1 MKKLVVGILAHVDS
15 GKTTLSEAMLYT
27 AGKIRKL
34 GRVDHKDAYLDT
46 DAQERERGI
55 TIFSKQAVFTYD
67 GMEITLLDTPGH
79 VDFSAEMERT
89 LQVLDYAILVI
100 NGVDGVQS
108 HTDTLWKLLKRYEIP
123 TFIFVNKMDMD
134 GADKDAV
141 FQNIR
146 KKLDGDCVDF
156 SSGDRDEQIAMADER
171 LLDTYLDSG
180 MVEVEDI
187 IEAILDR
194 KIFPCFW
201 GSALKLSGVQELLD
215 AMNTYMV
222 MPAYNAEFGGRIF
235 KISRDAKGE
244 RLTYMKVT
252 GGSLKCREQI
262 EGTEGKVNQI
272 RIYSGARYE
281 TVEEASAGTV
291 CAVTGLGETSAGQG
305 VGCEQE
311 NVFAGLEPVLSYK
324 VSYPEDKDAVVVLR
338 DIRQLEEEE
347 PELHVEFAQETGE
360 IFVKVMGQVQLQVL
374 TQIVKDR
381 FGYLISFGMGRI
393 IYKETL
399 AEPVM
404 GVGHFEPLRH
414 YAEVHLLMEPLEPG
428 SGMQF
433 DTICSEDVLDKNWQ
447 RLILTHLEEK
457 EYRGVLTGAPITDMK
472 ITVTAG
478 RAHQKH
484 TEGGDFRQATYR
496 AVRQGLMMGECRLLE
511 PVYAFRLEI
520 PTEMTGRAMN
530 DITRMHGRFA
540 QPEIEGEMS
549 ILTGTA
555 PVATM
560 QEYQQ
565 DVTAYTRGQGKL
577 SCTLQGY
584 EPCHNEDEVLAA
596 STYDPE
602 LDLANP
608 ASSVFCAHGAG
619 YIVDWYDVY
628 DMMHVK
634 EDPGFA
640 LAGMEDVLRNIT
652 SEPTE
657 ADEDNRKR
665 MARERQDA
673 GVPVYDEKELED
685 IFVRTYGSNSREN
698 AAYNKAGFNRY
709 NKGVSEADWY
719 VKKAAGHGKSKTAG
733 AQTLSA
739 GSKTADTGIA
749 RPGAYRKQKGE
760 KEYLLVD
767 GYNVIFA
774 WDDLKALAAVNI
786 DSARDKLI
794 DIMSNYQGYV
804 GCELILVFDAYKVK
818 QNPGSITKH
827 GNIHVVYT
835 KEAETA
841 DMYIE
846 KTTHEL
852 GRKYKVT
859 VASSDGLEQL
869 IIMGQGALR
878 MSSRGLREEVERV
891 NQILRKSKDS
901 SITNILKLIGFFLV
915 ALFLRHNRK
924 YRIHVKPPA
933 LA

>member
-100 NGVDGVQS
+100 NGMDGVQS

-123 TFIFVNKMDMD
+123 TFIFVNKMDME
-134 GADKDAV
+134 GTDKDAV

-180 MVEVEDI
+180 MVETEDI

-281 TVEEASAGTV
+281 TVEEASAGTI

-374 TQIVKDR
+374 TQIIKDR

-602 LDLANP
+602 LDMVNP

-673 GVPVYDEKELED
+673 GAPVYDEKELED

-698 AAYNKAGFNRY
+698 AAYNKAGFNRH
-709 NKGVSEADWY
+709 NKSVSEADWY
-719 VKKAAGHGKSKTAG
+719 VKKAAEHGKSKTAG
-733 AQTLSA
+733 AQTPSV

-794 DIMSNYQGYV
+794 DVMSNYQGYV

-891 NQILRKSKDS
+891 NQILRNDY
-901 SITNILKLIGFFLV
+901 LK
-915 ALFLRHNRK
+915 
-924 YRIHVKPPA
+924 
-933 LA
+933 

>member
-100 NGVDGVQS
+100 NGMDGVQS

-123 TFIFVNKMDMD
+123 TFIFVNKMDME
-134 GADKDAV
+134 GTDKDTV

-374 TQIVKDR
+374 TQIIKDR

-602 LDLANP
+602 LDMANP

-673 GVPVYDEKELED
+673 GAPVYDEKELED

-698 AAYNKAGFNRY
+698 AAYNKAGFNRH
-709 NKGVSEADWY
+709 NKSVSEADWY
-719 VKKAAGHGKSKTAG
+719 VKKAAEHGKSKTTG

-891 NQILRKSKDS
+891 NQILRNDY
-901 SITNILKLIGFFLV
+901 LK
-915 ALFLRHNRK
+915 
-924 YRIHVKPPA
+924 
-933 LA
+933 

>member
-100 NGVDGVQS
+100 NGMDGVQS

-123 TFIFVNKMDMD
+123 TFIFVNKMDME

-180 MVEVEDI
+180 TVETEDI

-281 TVEEASAGTV
+281 TVEEAPAGMV

-305 VGCEQE
+305 VGCEQG
-311 NVFAGLEPVLSYK
+311 NMFAGLEPVLSYK

-347 PELHVEFAQETGE
+347 PELHVEFAQETRE
-360 IFVKVMGQVQLQVL
+360 IFVKVMGQVQFQVL

-447 RLILTHLEEK
+447 RLVLTHLEEK

-602 LDLANP
+602 LDMANP

-640 LAGMEDVLRNIT
+640 LAGMEDVLRNIA

-665 MARERQDA
+665 MARERQGTGA
-673 GVPVYDEKELED
+673 PVYDEKELED

-709 NKGVSEADWY
+709 NKSVSEADWY

-733 AQTLSA
+733 AQTPA
-739 GSKTADTGIA
+739 VGSKTADTGIA

-891 NQILRKSKDS
+891 NRILRDDY
-901 SITNILKLIGFFLV
+901 LK
-915 ALFLRHNRK
+915 
-924 YRIHVKPPA
+924 
-933 LA
+933 

>member
-859 VASSDGLEQL
+859 VASSDGREQL

-891 NQILRKSKDS
+891 NQILRNDY
-901 SITNILKLIGFFLV
+901 LK
-915 ALFLRHNRK
+915 
-924 YRIHVKPPA
+924 
-933 LA
+933 

>member
-100 NGVDGVQS
+100 NGMDGVQS

-123 TFIFVNKMDMD
+123 TFIFVNKMDME
-134 GADKDAV
+134 GTDKDAV

-311 NVFAGLEPVLSYK
+311 NVFVGLEPVLSYK

-374 TQIVKDR
+374 TQIIKDR

-520 PTEMTGRAMN
+520 PTEMTGRVMN

-602 LDLANP
+602 LDMANP

-673 GVPVYDEKELED
+673 GAPVYDEKELED

-698 AAYNKAGFNRY
+698 AAYNKAGFNRH
-709 NKGVSEADWY
+709 NKSVSEADWY
-719 VKKAAGHGKSKTAG
+719 VKKAAEHGKSKTAG
-733 AQTLSA
+733 AQTPSV

-891 NQILRKSKDS
+891 NQILRNDY
-901 SITNILKLIGFFLV
+901 LK
-915 ALFLRHNRK
+915 
-924 YRIHVKPPA
+924 
-933 LA
+933 

>member
-46 DAQERERGI
+46 DVQERERGI

-100 NGVDGVQS
+100 NGMDGVQS

-123 TFIFVNKMDMD
+123 TFIFVNKMDME
-134 GADKDAV
+134 GTDKDAV

-180 MVEVEDI
+180 TVETEDI

-215 AMNTYMV
+215 SMNAYMV

-252 GGSLKCREQI
+252 GGNLKCREQI

-640 LAGMEDVLRNIT
+640 LAGMEGVLRNIT

-891 NQILRKSKDS
+891 NQILRNDY
-901 SITNILKLIGFFLV
+901 LK
-915 ALFLRHNRK
+915 
-924 YRIHVKPPA
+924 
-933 LA
+933 

>member
-100 NGVDGVQS
+100 NGMDGVQS

-123 TFIFVNKMDMD
+123 TFIFVNKMDME
-134 GADKDAV
+134 GTDKDAV

-180 MVEVEDI
+180 MVETEDI

-281 TVEEASAGTV
+281 TVEEASAGTI

-374 TQIVKDR
+374 TQIIKDR

-673 GVPVYDEKELED
+673 GAPVYDEKELED

-709 NKGVSEADWY
+709 NKSVSEADWY
-719 VKKAAGHGKSKTAG
+719 VKKAAEHGKSKTTG

-891 NQILRKSKDS
+891 NQILRNDY
-901 SITNILKLIGFFLV
+901 LK
-915 ALFLRHNRK
+915 
-924 YRIHVKPPA
+924 
-933 LA
+933 

>member
-55 TIFSKQAVFTYD
+55 TIFSKQAVFTYG

-100 NGVDGVQS
+100 NGMDGVQS

-123 TFIFVNKMDMD
+123 TFIFVNKMDME
-134 GADKDAV
+134 GTDKDTV

-146 KKLDGDCVDF
+146 KKLDWDCVDF

-281 TVEEASAGTV
+281 TVEEASAGTI

-374 TQIVKDR
+374 TQIIKDR

-602 LDLANP
+602 LDMANP

-673 GVPVYDEKELED
+673 GAPVYDEKELED

-698 AAYNKAGFNRY
+698 AAYNKAGFNRH
-709 NKGVSEADWY
+709 NKSVSEADWY
-719 VKKAAGHGKSKTAG
+719 VKKAAEHGKSKTAG
-733 AQTLSA
+733 AQTPSV

-794 DIMSNYQGYV
+794 DVMSNYQGYV

-891 NQILRKSKDS
+891 NQILRNDY
-901 SITNILKLIGFFLV
+901 LK
-915 ALFLRHNRK
+915 
-924 YRIHVKPPA
+924 
-933 LA
+933 

>member
-100 NGVDGVQS
+100 NGMDGVQS

-123 TFIFVNKMDMD
+123 TFIFVNKMDME
-134 GADKDAV
+134 GTDKDAV

-262 EGTEGKVNQI
+262 EGTKGKVNQI

-673 GVPVYDEKELED
+673 GAPVYDEKELED

-698 AAYNKAGFNRY
+698 AAYNKAGFNRH
-709 NKGVSEADWY
+709 NKSVSEADWY
-719 VKKAAGHGKSKTAG
+719 VKKAAEHGKSKTTG

-891 NQILRKSKDS
+891 NQILRNDY
-901 SITNILKLIGFFLV
+901 LK
-915 ALFLRHNRK
+915 
-924 YRIHVKPPA
+924 
-933 LA
+933 

>member
-100 NGVDGVQS
+100 NGMDGVQS

-123 TFIFVNKMDMD
+123 TFIFVNKMDME
-134 GADKDAV
+134 GTDKDAV

-347 PELHVEFAQETGE
+347 PELYVEFAQETGE

-665 MARERQDA
+665 MAREQQDA

-891 NQILRKSKDS
+891 NQILRNDY
-901 SITNILKLIGFFLV
+901 LK
-915 ALFLRHNRK
+915 
-924 YRIHVKPPA
+924 
-933 LA
+933 

>member
-46 DAQERERGI
+46 DVQERERGI

-100 NGVDGVQS
+100 NGMDGVQS

-123 TFIFVNKMDMD
+123 TFIFVNKMDME

-180 MVEVEDI
+180 MVETEDI

-215 AMNTYMV
+215 SMNAYMV

-281 TVEEASAGTV
+281 TVEEAPAGMV

-305 VGCEQE
+305 VGCEQG
-311 NVFAGLEPVLSYK
+311 NMFAGLEPVLSYK

-347 PELHVEFAQETGE
+347 PELHVEFAQETRE

-560 QEYQQ
+560 QGYQQ

-602 LDLANP
+602 LDMANP

-665 MARERQDA
+665 MARERQGA
-673 GVPVYDEKELED
+673 GAPVYDEKELED

-709 NKGVSEADWY
+709 NKSVSEADWY

-733 AQTLSA
+733 AQA
-739 GSKTADTGIA
+739 PAVGSKTADTGIA

-794 DIMSNYQGYV
+794 DVMSNYQGYV

-891 NQILRKSKDS
+891 NQILRNDY
-901 SITNILKLIGFFLV
+901 LK
-915 ALFLRHNRK
+915 
-924 YRIHVKPPA
+924 
-933 LA
+933 

>member
-374 TQIVKDR
+374 TQIIKDR

-602 LDLANP
+602 FDMANP

-673 GVPVYDEKELED
+673 GAPVYDEKELED

-698 AAYNKAGFNRY
+698 AAYNKAGFNRH
-709 NKGVSEADWY
+709 NKSVSEADWY
-719 VKKAAGHGKSKTAG
+719 VKKAAEHGKSKTAG
-733 AQTLSA
+733 AQTPSV

-774 WDDLKALAAVNI
+774 WDDLKALAAVN
-786 DSARDKLI
+786 SARDKLI
-794 DIMSNYQGYV
+794 DVMSNYQGYV

-891 NQILRKSKDS
+891 NQILRNDY
-901 SITNILKLIGFFLV
+901 LK
-915 ALFLRHNRK
+915 
-924 YRIHVKPPA
+924 
-933 LA
+933 

>member
-100 NGVDGVQS
+100 NGMDGVQS

-123 TFIFVNKMDMD
+123 TFIFVNKMDME
-134 GADKDAV
+134 GTDKDAV

-324 VSYPEDKDAVVVLR
+324 VSYPDDKDAVVVLR

-347 PELHVEFAQETGE
+347 PELHVEFAQETRE

-374 TQIVKDR
+374 TQIIKDR

-602 LDLANP
+602 LDMANP

-665 MARERQDA
+665 MARERQGA
-673 GVPVYDEKELED
+673 GAPVYDEKELED

-709 NKGVSEADWY
+709 NKSVSEADWY
-719 VKKAAGHGKSKTAG
+719 VKKAAEHGKSKTTG
-733 AQTLSA
+733 AQTPVVGL
-739 GSKTADTGIA
+739 KTADTGIA

-891 NQILRKSKDS
+891 NRILRDDY
-901 SITNILKLIGFFLV
+901 LK
-915 ALFLRHNRK
+915 
-924 YRIHVKPPA
+924 
-933 LA
+933 

>member
-46 DAQERERGI
+46 DVQERERGI

-100 NGVDGVQS
+100 NGMDGVQS

-123 TFIFVNKMDMD
+123 TFIFVNKMDME

-180 MVEVEDI
+180 MVETEDI

-281 TVEEASAGTV
+281 TVEEAPAGMV

-305 VGCEQE
+305 VGCEQG
-311 NVFAGLEPVLSYK
+311 NMFAGLEPVLSYK

-347 PELHVEFAQETGE
+347 PELHVEFAQETRE

-374 TQIVKDR
+374 TQIIKDR
-381 FGYLISFGMGRI
+381 FGYLISFDMGRI

-560 QEYQQ
+560 QGYQQ

-602 LDLANP
+602 LDMANP

-652 SEPTE
+652 SEPAE

-665 MARERQDA
+665 MARERQGA

-709 NKGVSEADWY
+709 NKSVSEADWY
-719 VKKAAGHGKSKTAG
+719 VKKAAEHGKSKTAG
-733 AQTLSA
+733 AQA
-739 GSKTADTGIA
+739 PAVGSKTADTGIA

-794 DIMSNYQGYV
+794 DVMSNYQGYV

-891 NQILRKSKDS
+891 NQILRNDY
-901 SITNILKLIGFFLV
+901 LK
-915 ALFLRHNRK
+915 
-924 YRIHVKPPA
+924 
-933 LA
+933 

>member
-100 NGVDGVQS
+100 NGMDGVQS

-123 TFIFVNKMDMD
+123 TFIFVNKMDME
-134 GADKDAV
+134 GTDKDAV
-141 FQNIR
+141 FPNIR

-374 TQIVKDR
+374 TQIIKDR

-433 DTICSEDVLDKNWQ
+433 DTICSEDVFDKNWQ

-602 LDLANP
+602 LDMANP

-673 GVPVYDEKELED
+673 GAPVYDEKELED

-698 AAYNKAGFNRY
+698 AAYNKAGFNRH
-709 NKGVSEADWY
+709 NKSVSEADWY
-719 VKKAAGHGKSKTAG
+719 VKKAAEHGKSKTTG
-733 AQTLSA
+733 AQTLSV

-891 NQILRKSKDS
+891 NQILRNDY
-901 SITNILKLIGFFLV
+901 LK
-915 ALFLRHNRK
+915 
-924 YRIHVKPPA
+924 
-933 LA
+933 

>member
-100 NGVDGVQS
+100 NGMDGVQS

-123 TFIFVNKMDMD
+123 TFIFVNKMDME

-374 TQIVKDR
+374 TQIIKDR
-381 FGYLISFGMGRI
+381 FGYLISIGMGRI

-602 LDLANP
+602 LDMANP

-673 GVPVYDEKELED
+673 GASVYDEKELED

-698 AAYNKAGFNRY
+698 AAYNKAGFNRH
-709 NKGVSEADWY
+709 NKSVSEADWY
-719 VKKAAGHGKSKTAG
+719 VKKAAEHGKSKTTG
-733 AQTLSA
+733 AQTPSV

-794 DIMSNYQGYV
+794 DVMSNYQGYV

-891 NQILRKSKDS
+891 NQILRNDY
-901 SITNILKLIGFFLV
+901 LK
-915 ALFLRHNRK
+915 
-924 YRIHVKPPA
+924 
-933 LA
+933 

>member
-100 NGVDGVQS
+100 NGMDGVQS

-123 TFIFVNKMDMD
+123 TFIFVNKMDME

-374 TQIVKDR
+374 TQIIKDR

-596 STYDPE
+596 RTYDPE
-602 LDLANP
+602 LDMANP

-673 GVPVYDEKELED
+673 GASVYDEKELED

-698 AAYNKAGFNRY
+698 AAYNKAGFNRH
-709 NKGVSEADWY
+709 NKSVSEADWY
-719 VKKAAGHGKSKTAG
+719 VKKAAEHGKSKTTG
-733 AQTLSA
+733 AQTPSV

-794 DIMSNYQGYV
+794 DVMSNYQGYV

-891 NQILRKSKDS
+891 NQILRNDY
-901 SITNILKLIGFFLV
+901 LK
-915 ALFLRHNRK
+915 
-924 YRIHVKPPA
+924 
-933 LA
+933 

>member
-374 TQIVKDR
+374 TQIIKDR

-602 LDLANP
+602 LDMANP

-673 GVPVYDEKELED
+673 GAPVYDEKELED

-698 AAYNKAGFNRY
+698 AAYNKAGFNRH
-709 NKGVSEADWY
+709 NKSVSEADWY
-719 VKKAAGHGKSKTAG
+719 VKKAAEHGKSKTAG
-733 AQTLSA
+733 AQTPSV

-794 DIMSNYQGYV
+794 DVMSNYQGYV

-891 NQILRKSKDS
+891 NQILRNDY
-901 SITNILKLIGFFLV
+901 LK
-915 ALFLRHNRK
+915 
-924 YRIHVKPPA
+924 
-933 LA
+933 

>member
-859 VASSDGLEQL
+859 VASSDGLEKL

-891 NQILRKSKDS
+891 NQILRNDY
-901 SITNILKLIGFFLV
+901 LK
-915 ALFLRHNRK
+915 
-924 YRIHVKPPA
+924 
-933 LA
+933 

>member
-1 MKKLVVGILAHVDS
+1 MKDRNRVNTDMKKLVVGILAHVDS

-100 NGVDGVQS
+100 NGMDGVQS

-180 MVEVEDI
+180 MVETEDI

-215 AMNTYMV
+215 AMNAYMV
-222 MPAYNAEFGGRIF
+222 MPAYNTEFGGRVF

-252 GGSLKCREQI
+252 GGNLKCREQI
-262 EGTEGKVNQI
+262 EGTDGKVNQI

-281 TVEEASAGTV
+281 TVEEAPAGTV

-324 VSYPEDKDAVVVLR
+324 VSYPEDKDVVVVLR

-347 PELHVEFAQETGE
+347 PELHVEFAQETRE

-374 TQIVKDR
+374 TQIIKDR

-602 LDLANP
+602 LDMANP

-665 MARERQDA
+665 MARERQGA
-673 GVPVYDEKELED
+673 GAPVYDEKELED

-709 NKGVSEADWY
+709 NKSVSEADWY
-719 VKKAAGHGKSKTAG
+719 VKKAAEHGKSKTTG
-733 AQTLSA
+733 AQTPAVGL
-739 GSKTADTGIA
+739 KTADTGIA

-891 NQILRKSKDS
+891 NRILRDDY
-901 SITNILKLIGFFLV
+901 LK
-915 ALFLRHNRK
+915 
-924 YRIHVKPPA
+924 
-933 LA
+933 

>member
-46 DAQERERGI
+46 DVQERERGI

-89 LQVLDYAILVI
+89 LQVLDYAVLVI
-100 NGVDGVQS
+100 NGMDGVQS

-134 GADKDAV
+134 GADKDAI

-156 SSGDRDEQIAMADER
+156 LSEDRDEQIAMADER

-180 MVEVEDI
+180 TVETEDI

-281 TVEEASAGTV
+281 TVEEAPAGTV
-291 CAVTGLGETSAGQG
+291 CAVTGLSETSAGQG
-305 VGCEQE
+305 VGCEQG

-347 PELHVEFAQETGE
+347 PELHVEFAQETRE

-374 TQIVKDR
+374 TQIIKDR

-511 PVYAFRLEI
+511 PVYAFQLEI

-602 LDLANP
+602 LDMANP

-652 SEPTE
+652 SEPAE

-665 MARERQDA
+665 MARERQGTGA
-673 GVPVYDEKELED
+673 PVYDEKELED

-709 NKGVSEADWY
+709 NKSVSEADWY
-719 VKKAAGHGKSKTAG
+719 VKKAAGHGKSKTVG
-733 AQTLSA
+733 AQTTA
-739 GSKTADTGIA
+739 VGSKTADTGIA

-794 DIMSNYQGYV
+794 DVMSNYQGYV

-891 NQILRKSKDS
+891 NRILRNDY
-901 SITNILKLIGFFLV
+901 LK
-915 ALFLRHNRK
+915 
-924 YRIHVKPPA
+924 
-933 LA
+933 

>member
-100 NGVDGVQS
+100 NGMDGVQS

-123 TFIFVNKMDMD
+123 TFIFVNKMDME
-134 GADKDAV
+134 GTDKDAV

-324 VSYPEDKDAVVVLR
+324 VSYPGDKDAVVVLR

-374 TQIVKDR
+374 TQIIKDR

-602 LDLANP
+602 LDMENP

-640 LAGMEDVLRNIT
+640 LAGTEDVLRNIT

-673 GVPVYDEKELED
+673 GTPVYDEKELED

-698 AAYNKAGFNRY
+698 AAYNKAGFNRH
-709 NKGVSEADWY
+709 NKSVSEADWY
-719 VKKAAGHGKSKTAG
+719 VKKAAEHGKSKTAG
-733 AQTLSA
+733 AQTPSV

-794 DIMSNYQGYV
+794 DVMSNYQGYV

-891 NQILRKSKDS
+891 NQILRNDY
-901 SITNILKLIGFFLV
+901 LK
-915 ALFLRHNRK
+915 
-924 YRIHVKPPA
+924 
-933 LA
+933 

>member
-100 NGVDGVQS
+100 NGMDGVQS

-123 TFIFVNKMDMD
+123 TFIFVNKMDME
-134 GADKDAV
+134 GTDKDAV

-187 IEAILDR
+187 TEAILDR

-374 TQIVKDR
+374 TQIIKDR

-399 AEPVM
+399 VEPVM

-414 YAEVHLLMEPLEPG
+414 YAEVHLLMEPLELG

-602 LDLANP
+602 LDMANP

-673 GVPVYDEKELED
+673 GAPVYDEKELED

-698 AAYNKAGFNRY
+698 AAYNKAGFNRH
-709 NKGVSEADWY
+709 NKSVSEADWY
-719 VKKAAGHGKSKTAG
+719 VKKAAEHGKSKTTG

-794 DIMSNYQGYV
+794 DVMSNYQGYV

-891 NQILRKSKDS
+891 NQILRNDY
-901 SITNILKLIGFFLV
+901 LK
-915 ALFLRHNRK
+915 
-924 YRIHVKPPA
+924 
-933 LA
+933 

>member
-100 NGVDGVQS
+100 NGMDGVQS

-123 TFIFVNKMDMD
+123 TFIFVNKMDME
-134 GADKDAV
+134 GTDKDAV
-141 FQNIR
+141 FPNIR

-324 VSYPEDKDAVVVLR
+324 VSYPGGKDAVVVLR

-374 TQIVKDR
+374 TQIIKDR

-602 LDLANP
+602 LDMANP

-673 GVPVYDEKELED
+673 GAPVYDEKELED

-698 AAYNKAGFNRY
+698 AAYNKAGFNRH
-709 NKGVSEADWY
+709 NKSVSEADWY
-719 VKKAAGHGKSKTAG
+719 VKKAAEHGKSKTTG

-891 NQILRKSKDS
+891 NQILRNDY
-901 SITNILKLIGFFLV
+901 LK
-915 ALFLRHNRK
+915 
-924 YRIHVKPPA
+924 
-933 LA
+933 

>member
-565 DVTAYTRGQGKL
+565 DVTAYTRGRGKL

-891 NQILRKSKDS
+891 NQILRNDY
-901 SITNILKLIGFFLV
+901 LK
-915 ALFLRHNRK
+915 
-924 YRIHVKPPA
+924 
-933 LA
+933 

>member
-1 MKKLVVGILAHVDS
+1 MMDRNRVNTDMKKLVVGILAHVDS

-381 FGYLISFGMGRI
+381 FSYLISFGMGRI

-891 NQILRKSKDS
+891 NQILRNDY
-901 SITNILKLIGFFLV
+901 LK
-915 ALFLRHNRK
+915 
-924 YRIHVKPPA
+924 
-933 LA
+933 

>member
-15 GKTTLSEAMLYT
+15 GKTTLLEAMLYT

-100 NGVDGVQS
+100 NGMDGVQS

-123 TFIFVNKMDMD
+123 TFIFVNKMDME
-134 GADKDAV
+134 GTDKDAV

-187 IEAILDR
+187 TEAILDR

-374 TQIVKDR
+374 TQIIKDR

-399 AEPVM
+399 VEPVM

-414 YAEVHLLMEPLEPG
+414 YAEVHLLMEPLELG

-602 LDLANP
+602 LDMANP

-673 GVPVYDEKELED
+673 GAPVYDEKELED

-698 AAYNKAGFNRY
+698 AAYNKAGFNRH
-709 NKGVSEADWY
+709 NKSVSEADWY
-719 VKKAAGHGKSKTAG
+719 VKKAAEHGKSKTTG

-891 NQILRKSKDS
+891 NQILRNDY
-901 SITNILKLIGFFLV
+901 LK
-915 ALFLRHNRK
+915 
-924 YRIHVKPPA
+924 
-933 LA
+933 

>member
-100 NGVDGVQS
+100 NGMDGVQS

-123 TFIFVNKMDMD
+123 TFIFVNKMDME
-134 GADKDAV
+134 GTDKDAV
-141 FQNIR
+141 FLNIR

-565 DVTAYTRGQGKL
+565 DVTVYTRGQGKL

-774 WDDLKALAAVNI
+774 WDDLKTLAAVNI

-891 NQILRKSKDS
+891 NQILRNDY
-901 SITNILKLIGFFLV
+901 LK
-915 ALFLRHNRK
+915 
-924 YRIHVKPPA
+924 
-933 LA
+933 

>member
-67 GMEITLLDTPGH
+67 DMEITLLDTPGH

-100 NGVDGVQS
+100 NGMDGVQS

-123 TFIFVNKMDMD
+123 TFIFVNKMDME

-180 MVEVEDI
+180 TVETEDI

-201 GSALKLSGVQELLD
+201 GSALKLSGVQELLG

-374 TQIVKDR
+374 TQIIKDR

-565 DVTAYTRGQGKL
+565 DVTTYTRGQGKL

-602 LDLANP
+602 LDMANP

-673 GVPVYDEKELED
+673 GAPVYDEKELED

-698 AAYNKAGFNRY
+698 AAYNKAGFNRH
-709 NKGVSEADWY
+709 NKSVSEADWY
-719 VKKAAGHGKSKTAG
+719 VKKAAEHGKSKTAG
-733 AQTLSA
+733 AQTPSV

-794 DIMSNYQGYV
+794 DVMSNYQGYV

-891 NQILRKSKDS
+891 NQILRNDY
-901 SITNILKLIGFFLV
+901 LK
-915 ALFLRHNRK
+915 
-924 YRIHVKPPA
+924 
-933 LA
+933 

>member
-100 NGVDGVQS
+100 NGMDGVQS

-123 TFIFVNKMDMD
+123 TFIFVNKMDVE
-134 GADKDAV
+134 GTDKDTV

-281 TVEEASAGTV
+281 TVEEASAGTI

-374 TQIVKDR
+374 TQIIKDR

-602 LDLANP
+602 LDMANP

-619 YIVDWYDVY
+619 YIVDWFDVY

-673 GVPVYDEKELED
+673 GAPVYDEKELED

-698 AAYNKAGFNRY
+698 AAYNKAGFNRH
-709 NKGVSEADWY
+709 NKSVSEADWY
-719 VKKAAGHGKSKTAG
+719 VKKAAEHGKSKTAG
-733 AQTLSA
+733 AQTPSV

-794 DIMSNYQGYV
+794 DVMSNYQGYV

-891 NQILRKSKDS
+891 NQILRNDY
-901 SITNILKLIGFFLV
+901 LK
-915 ALFLRHNRK
+915 
-924 YRIHVKPPA
+924 
-933 LA
+933 

>member
-100 NGVDGVQS
+100 NGMDGVQS

-123 TFIFVNKMDMD
+123 TFIFVNKMDME
-134 GADKDAV
+134 GTDKDAV

-180 MVEVEDI
+180 MVETEDI

-305 VGCEQE
+305 VGCEQG
-311 NVFAGLEPVLSYK
+311 NMFAGLEPVLSYK

-374 TQIVKDR
+374 TQIIKDR

-602 LDLANP
+602 LDMANP

-673 GVPVYDEKELED
+673 GAPVYDEKELED

-698 AAYNKAGFNRY
+698 AAYNKAGFDRH
-709 NKGVSEADWY
+709 NKSVSEADWY
-719 VKKAAGHGKSKTAG
+719 VKKAAEHGKSKTAG
-733 AQTLSA
+733 AQTPSV

-794 DIMSNYQGYV
+794 DVMSNYQGYV

-891 NQILRKSKDS
+891 NQILRNDY
-901 SITNILKLIGFFLV
+901 LK
-915 ALFLRHNRK
+915 
-924 YRIHVKPPA
+924 
-933 LA
+933 

>member
-1 MKKLVVGILAHVDS
+1 MMDRNRVNTDMKKLVVGILAHVDS

-100 NGVDGVQS
+100 NGMDGVQS

-123 TFIFVNKMDMD
+123 TFIFVNKMDME
-134 GADKDAV
+134 GTDKDAV

-194 KIFPCFW
+194 KIFLCFW

-324 VSYPEDKDAVVVLR
+324 VSYPGDKDAVVVLR

-374 TQIVKDR
+374 TQIIKDR

-602 LDLANP
+602 LDMVNP

-665 MARERQDA
+665 MARERQDVGA
-673 GVPVYDEKELED
+673 PVYDEKELED

-698 AAYNKAGFNRY
+698 AAYNKAGFNRH
-709 NKGVSEADWY
+709 NKSVSEADWY
-719 VKKAAGHGKSKTAG
+719 VKKAAEHGKSKTAG
-733 AQTLSA
+733 AQTPSV

-794 DIMSNYQGYV
+794 DVMSNYQGYV

-891 NQILRKSKDS
+891 NQILRNDY
-901 SITNILKLIGFFLV
+901 LK
-915 ALFLRHNRK
+915 
-924 YRIHVKPPA
+924 
-933 LA
+933 

>member
-100 NGVDGVQS
+100 NGMDGVQS

-123 TFIFVNKMDMD
+123 TFIFVNKMDME
-134 GADKDAV
+134 GTDKDAV

-324 VSYPEDKDAVVVLR
+324 VSYPGDKDAVVVLR

-374 TQIVKDR
+374 TQIIKDR

-496 AVRQGLMMGECRLLE
+496 AVRQGLMVGECRLLE

-565 DVTAYTRGQGKL
+565 DVTAYTRGHGKL

-665 MARERQDA
+665 MARERQGA
-673 GVPVYDEKELED
+673 GAPVYDEKELED

-719 VKKAAGHGKSKTAG
+719 VKKAAGHGKSKTVG

-774 WDDLKALAAVNI
+774 WDDLKTLAAVNI

-891 NQILRKSKDS
+891 NQILRNDY
-901 SITNILKLIGFFLV
+901 LK
-915 ALFLRHNRK
+915 
-924 YRIHVKPPA
+924 
-933 LA
+933 

>member
-100 NGVDGVQS
+100 NGMDGVQS

-123 TFIFVNKMDMD
+123 TFIFVNKMDME
-134 GADKDAV
+134 GTDKDAV
-141 FQNIR
+141 FPNIR

-324 VSYPEDKDAVVVLR
+324 VSYPGDKDAVVVLR

-374 TQIVKDR
+374 TQIIKDR

-602 LDLANP
+602 LDMANP

-665 MARERQDA
+665 MAHERQDA
-673 GVPVYDEKELED
+673 GAPVYDEKELED

-698 AAYNKAGFNRY
+698 AAYNKAGFNRH
-709 NKGVSEADWY
+709 NKTVSEADWY
-719 VKKAAGHGKSKTAG
+719 VKKAAEHGKSKTTG

-891 NQILRKSKDS
+891 NQILRNDY
-901 SITNILKLIGFFLV
+901 LK
-915 ALFLRHNRK
+915 
-924 YRIHVKPPA
+924 
-933 LA
+933 

>member
-100 NGVDGVQS
+100 NGMDGVQS

-123 TFIFVNKMDMD
+123 TFIFVNKMDME
-134 GADKDAV
+134 GTDKDAV

-281 TVEEASAGTV
+281 TVEEASAGTI

-374 TQIVKDR
+374 TQIIKDR

-602 LDLANP
+602 LDMANP

-665 MARERQDA
+665 MAREQQDA
-673 GVPVYDEKELED
+673 GAPVYDEKELED

-698 AAYNKAGFNRY
+698 AAYNKAGFNRH
-709 NKGVSEADWY
+709 NKSVSEADWY
-719 VKKAAGHGKSKTAG
+719 VKKAAEHGKSKTAG
-733 AQTLSA
+733 AQTPSV

-794 DIMSNYQGYV
+794 DVMSNYQGYV

-891 NQILRKSKDS
+891 NQILRNDY
-901 SITNILKLIGFFLV
+901 LK
-915 ALFLRHNRK
+915 
-924 YRIHVKPPA
+924 
-933 LA
+933 

>member
-67 GMEITLLDTPGH
+67 DMEITLLDTPGH

-100 NGVDGVQS
+100 NGMDGVQS

-180 MVEVEDI
+180 TVETEDI

-201 GSALKLSGVQELLD
+201 GSALKLSGVQELLG

-252 GGSLKCREQI
+252 GGCLKCREQI

-281 TVEEASAGTV
+281 TVEETPAGTV

-347 PELHVEFAQETGE
+347 PELHVEFAQETRE

-374 TQIVKDR
+374 TQIIKDR

-602 LDLANP
+602 LDMANP

-665 MARERQDA
+665 MARERQDVGA
-673 GVPVYDEKELED
+673 PVYDEKELED

-709 NKGVSEADWY
+709 NKSVSEADWY
-719 VKKAAGHGKSKTAG
+719 VKKAAEHGKSKTTG
-733 AQTLSA
+733 AQTPAVGL
-739 GSKTADTGIA
+739 KTADTGIA

-760 KEYLLVD
+760 IEYLLVD

-891 NQILRKSKDS
+891 NRILRDDY
-901 SITNILKLIGFFLV
+901 LK
-915 ALFLRHNRK
+915 
-924 YRIHVKPPA
+924 
-933 LA
+933 

>member
-511 PVYAFRLEI
+511 PVYVFRLEI

-540 QPEIEGEMS
+540 QPEVEGEMS

-640 LAGMEDVLRNIT
+640 LAGIEDVLRNIT

-891 NQILRKSKDS
+891 NQILRNDY
-901 SITNILKLIGFFLV
+901 LK
-915 ALFLRHNRK
+915 
-924 YRIHVKPPA
+924 
-933 LA
+933 

>member
-1 MKKLVVGILAHVDS
+1 MMDRNRVNTDMKKLVVGILAHVDS

-100 NGVDGVQS
+100 NGMDGVQS

-123 TFIFVNKMDMD
+123 TFIFVNKMDMEGTD
-134 GADKDAV
+134 QDAV

-324 VSYPEDKDAVVVLR
+324 VSYPGDKDAVVVLR

-374 TQIVKDR
+374 TQIIKDR

-602 LDLANP
+602 LDMVNP

-673 GVPVYDEKELED
+673 GAPVYDEKELED

-698 AAYNKAGFNRY
+698 AAYNKAGFNRH
-709 NKGVSEADWY
+709 NKSVSEADWY
-719 VKKAAGHGKSKTAG
+719 VKKAAEHGKSKTAG
-733 AQTLSA
+733 AQTPSV

-794 DIMSNYQGYV
+794 DVMSNYQGYV

-891 NQILRKSKDS
+891 NQILRNDY
-901 SITNILKLIGFFLV
+901 LK
-915 ALFLRHNRK
+915 
-924 YRIHVKPPA
+924 
-933 LA
+933 

>member
-100 NGVDGVQS
+100 NGMDGVQS

-123 TFIFVNKMDMD
+123 TFIFVNKMDME
-134 GADKDAV
+134 GTDKDAV
-141 FQNIR
+141 FPNIR

-262 EGTEGKVNQI
+262 EETEGKVNQI

-324 VSYPEDKDAVVVLR
+324 VSYPGDKDAVVVLR

-374 TQIVKDR
+374 TQIIKDR

-602 LDLANP
+602 LDMANP

-719 VKKAAGHGKSKTAG
+719 VKKAAGHGKSKTVG

-774 WDDLKALAAVNI
+774 WDDLKVLAAVNI

-891 NQILRKSKDS
+891 NQILRNDY
-901 SITNILKLIGFFLV
+901 LK
-915 ALFLRHNRK
+915 
-924 YRIHVKPPA
+924 
-933 LA
+933 